1 VVETRAP
8 ATDPVPARP
17 PGPDE
22 GAPQRVS
29 EVTRRLVCRVGGH
42 DDSAVRSGSRL
53 AEDLGFDSIQV
64 MELKT
69 RIENELP
76 ELGSLPV
83 EELLASLET
92 VGDLSRY
99 LAERLLVPAASAP
112 AAEPSTPEGPRT

>member
-1 VVETRAP
+1 MTH
-8 ATDPVPARP
+8 
-17 PGPDE
+17 
-22 GAPQRVS
+22 
-29 EVTRRLVCRVGGH
+29 RLVCRVGGH
-42 DDSAVRSGSRL
+42 DPSAVRDRSRL

-92 VGDLSRY
+92 VGDLARY
-99 LAERLLVPAASAP
+99 LGERLLVPTAPTAPSA
-112 AAEPSTPEGPRT
+112 PEGPRT

>member
-1 VVETRAP
+1 MTH
-8 ATDPVPARP
+8 
-17 PGPDE
+17 
-22 GAPQRVS
+22 
-29 EVTRRLVCRVGGH
+29 RLVCRVGGH
-42 DDSAVRSGSRL
+42 DPSAVRTHSRL

-99 LAERLLVPAASAP
+99 LGERLLVPAAASAP
-112 AAEPSTPEGPRT
+112 TAPTVPTAPEGPRT